1 MYLSLGSTCN
11 KTSTPFELIF
21 SDVWE
26 RASILY
32 FDGFHYFIIFIDAQ
46 KKFIWFY
53 PIVVKYGVFNV
64 FNKF

>member
-1 MYLSLGSTCN
+1 LYLSLGPTRN

-26 RASILY
+26 RASILS

-46 KKFIWFY
+46 KKFI
-53 PIVVKYGVFNV
+53 
-64 FNKF
+64 